1 MTERDRQGVDIDRET
16 DRGQTLTERGDRQG
30 ADIDREETDRRQTL
44 IERQTGSRH

>member
-1 MTERDRQGVDIDRET
+1 MREET
-16 DRGQTLTERGDRQG
+16 DKGQTLTEGGDRQG